1 MKKEVGLW
9 IDHRQAIIVIL
20 TDKKEQLK
28 RITSGVEERVQ
39 VSALQDDSHEDR
51 RYKEDRRLDDDL
63 SKYYEEVAACLNDSD
78 AVLIFGPGEAK
89 GELQKHLEVQE
100 QNGTIV
106 RVETTDKMTDGQI
119 KRKVRQYFR
128 DSPRSSNET
137 AQPK

>member
-63 SKYYEEVAACLNDSD
+63 SKYYEDVATCLKNSD

-89 GELQKHLEVQE
+89 GELQKHLEVLE
-100 QNGTIV
+100 QHRTIV

-119 KRKVRQYFR
+119 RRKVRQYFQ
-128 DSPRSSNET
+128 DSPSNSNET
-137 AQPK
+137 AQQK